1 MNEPIPIE
9 PMNRSLKENVV
20 ITSTI
25 GTCCASGVYG
35 MGCLK
40 CAGCVVGSVGCAIG
54 TQACYDCTKQNIQDY
69 RKQSQ
74 ENDPN
79 YDPRGASVLIDKNKG
94 NSSTSTKRIRT
105 RDIINYIKTNTNGI
119 YNNMTDTNIKL
130 AFELNDTYNEPYHIF
145 KKNDK
150 PAIDALI
157 GEAIYKKAV
166 GVRKNKRTQRKIKR
180 TTMRKYKLKGKKKI
194 VHTFRKI

>member
-1 MNEPIPIE
+1 MKPVISVEKIE
-9 PMNRSLKENVV
+9 RSLGQN
-20 ITSTI
+20 IATATTI

-54 TQACYDCTKQNIQDY
+54 TQACYDCTNQNIQDY
-69 RKQSQ
+69 RKQLQ
-74 ENDPN
+74 EKDPT
-79 YDPRGASVLIDKNKG
+79 YDPRGASVLINKNKG
-94 NSSTSTKRIRT
+94 DSSSSTKRIRT
-105 RDIINYIKTNTNGI
+105 RDIINYIKTYSDNKP
-119 YNNMTDTNIKL
+119 TDDDIKSRFGL
-130 AFELNDTYNEPYHIF
+130 IDTYNEPYYIF
-145 KKNDK
+145 EKNDK
-150 PAIDALI
+150 PEIDFLI
-157 GEAIYKKAV
+157 GEANAIYKKAV